1 MTIEKIRD
9 LCHAQ
14 PFRPF
19 SVHLPDGRLV
29 TVEHPDFAAL
39 SPTGRLM
46 VVLHED
52 DSESIVDMLLVSDIT
67 IKTPARRNGKK
78 H

>member
-1 MTIEKIRD
+1 MTIDKIRNF
-9 LCHAQ
+9 CHAQ

-19 SVHLPDGRLV
+19 SVHLPDGRQV

-46 VVLHED
+46 VVLHDD

-67 IKTPARRNGKK
+67 IKASARRNGKK
-78 H
+78 R